1 MKPKRKLKN
10 WVTVALLSLP
20 IAVNVGILF
29 FLALNFTKLKKEIQI
44 QINCPGQETVIWSVQ
59 YE

>member
-20 IAVNVGILF
+20 IAVNIGILF
-29 FLALNFTKLKKEIQI
+29 FLALNFKQIRNKIEIYI
-44 QINCPGQETVIWSVQ
+44 TYPSSELMIWSDS

>member
-20 IAVNVGILF
+20 IAVNIGILF
-29 FLALNFTKLKKEIQI
+29 FLALNLRQLRPEIQI
-44 QINCPGQETVIWSVQ
+44 QINCPGQETIIWSVQ